1 MSRST
6 SSYEYRWLH
15 ADGTYHFNPHW
26 SGEFVSESVGNGWI
40 SLIEEHNNDSNLIE
54 GVLQDGR
61 CLAKILGSVNNLVEN
76 PDLQAIPGATFLC
89 VPDIYNAGF
98 HPIYI
103 NLLERFQAK
112 AYIIVPIFYGSQ
124 LWGLLASYQNSAPRQ
139 WKAEEVNI
147 VVQIGNQLGVALQQA
162 QLLAQTQRQSQA
174 LQDAVI
180 IADAANRAKSEFLAN
195 MSHELRTPLNAILGF
210 TQIMSHDH
218 ALSTEHQQN
227 LTIINRAGEHL
238 LNLINDILE
247 MSKIEAGRI
256 TLNLNSFDLI
266 RLLENLEEMLRFRA
280 ISKGLELVFEYKSY
294 LPQYVKLTKV
304 NYVKCCL
311 TS

>member
-1 MSRST
+1 
-6 SSYEYRWLH
+6 
-15 ADGTYHFNPHW
+15 
-26 SGEFVSESVGNGWI
+26 
-40 SLIEEHNNDSNLIE
+40 
-54 GVLQDGR
+54 
-61 CLAKILGSVNNLVEN
+61 
-76 PDLQAIPGATFLC
+76 
-89 VPDIYNAGF
+89 

-124 LWGLLASYQNSAPRQ
+124 LWGLLASYQNSASRQ

-210 TQIMSHDH
+210 TQVMSHDH
-218 ALSTEHQQN
+218 DLS
-227 LTIINRAGEHL
+227 
-238 LNLINDILE
+238 
-247 MSKIEAGRI
+247 
-256 TLNLNSFDLI
+256 
-266 RLLENLEEMLRFRA
+266 
-280 ISKGLELVFEYKSY
+280 
-294 LPQYVKLTKV
+294 
-304 NYVKCCL
+304 
-311 TS
+311 